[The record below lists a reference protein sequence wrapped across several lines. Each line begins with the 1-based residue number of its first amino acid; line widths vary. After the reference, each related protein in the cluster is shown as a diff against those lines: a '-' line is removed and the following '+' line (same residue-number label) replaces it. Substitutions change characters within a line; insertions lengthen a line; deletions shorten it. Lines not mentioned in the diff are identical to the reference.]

1 MDSAISGIWDD
12 IMCQEGK
19 GVGELAIPG
28 KDGKFA
34 DEEMIQ
40 GWGIISAKFFW
51 LVCRWTSLYLLQK
64 YTSILEF

>member
-1 MDSAISGIWDD
+1 MRLKIILLCAKKV
-12 IMCQEGK
+12 K

-40 GWGIISAKFFW
+40 G
-51 LVCRWTSLYLLQK
+51 
-64 YTSILEF
+64 